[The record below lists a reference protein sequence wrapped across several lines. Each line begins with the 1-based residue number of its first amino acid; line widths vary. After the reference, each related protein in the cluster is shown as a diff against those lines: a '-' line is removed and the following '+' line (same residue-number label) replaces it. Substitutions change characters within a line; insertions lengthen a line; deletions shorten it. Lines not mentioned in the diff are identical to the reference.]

1 MILNKKSTFNLMKLK
16 ADKFNS
22 LLLRQK
28 NMKIELSDMKAHQNI
43 IGDNLFKKDI
53 KKEEDKKK
61 VKNIEDIFDKG
72 TNNKHGTPCG
82 KPKNK
87 CKCKSKKNKNKK

>member
-1 MILNKKSTFNLMKLK
+1 MKLK

-72 TNNKHGTPCG
+72 TKDKGTKDNKYGTPCG

-87 CKCKSKKNKNKK
+87 CKCKSKKNKK

>member
-1 MILNKKSTFNLMKLK
+1 MKLK

-61 VKNIEDIFDKG
+61 VKNIEEIFDKSS
-72 TNNKHGTPCG
+72 NNKYGTPCG

-87 CKCKSKKNKNKK
+87 CKCKSKKNKK